1 MQMVWERGLV
11 ERTQGCDLAV
21 NEVVE
26 NPEVSGSKLSGD
38 KRYYVILVICLSLG
52 GQSYLVL
59 LLREVASVDLV
70 EVCESWPGQ
79 NKMRWGV
86 GVALAYQYVDNNLI
100 MSRYNTTECSWPI
113 TISLKIYTL
122 WFCCRYK
129 QKRCE
134 SQMLISMPSKFTK
147 YPSPLELLILPSE
160 KRYQQNL

>member
-1 MQMVWERGLV
+1 MVWERGLV

-70 EVCESWPGQ
+70 EVCES
-79 NKMRWGV
+79 
-86 GVALAYQYVDNNLI
+86 
-100 MSRYNTTECSWPI
+100 
-113 TISLKIYTL
+113 
-122 WFCCRYK
+122 
-129 QKRCE
+129 
-134 SQMLISMPSKFTK
+134 
-147 YPSPLELLILPSE
+147 
-160 KRYQQNL
+160 